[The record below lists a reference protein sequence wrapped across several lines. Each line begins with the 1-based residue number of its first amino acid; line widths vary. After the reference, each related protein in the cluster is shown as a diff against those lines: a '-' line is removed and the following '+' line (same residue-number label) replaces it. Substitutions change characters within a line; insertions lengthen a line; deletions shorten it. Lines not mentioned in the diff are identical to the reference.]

1 MEWGSYRVLGIA
13 IRYPLR
19 HWYRSSLGG
28 RVVSMTDLL
37 QQQEIAMAIGGFML
51 LLSIAMTTGVTITNA
66 TLGTVF
72 KSQLQKTLHGP
83 GEQEVII

>member
-1 MEWGSYRVLGIA
+1 M
-13 IRYPLR
+13 
-19 HWYRSSLGG
+19 
-28 RVVSMTDLL
+28 SMTDLL